1 MFVPGFIM
9 ALLLAADFAAKQWVE
24 HTLELGE
31 SIPVLGKYLQITL
44 VHNRGAAFNSFEGMK
59 VFLIL
64 FPLAIVAGIL
74 IYLFRTKDSGDKLTR
89 LSLVLIATGGLGN
102 LIDRIR
108 LGYVVDMI
116 DIRILPVFNVAD
128 MCVVCGCLLLLLSVL
143 LAERRARD

>member
-1 MFVPGFIM
+1 MLALGLVM
-9 ALLLAADFAAKQWVE
+9 ALLLSADFAVKQWVE

-59 VFLIL
+59 VFLTL
-64 FPLAIVAGIL
+64 FPLVIVIGIL
-74 IYLFRTKDSGDKLTR
+74 VYLFKTRDNGDRLTR
-89 LSLVLIATGGLGN
+89 FSLALIATGGLGN

-108 LGYVVDMI
+108 LGYVVDMF

-128 MCVVCGCLLLLLSVL
+128 MCVVCGCLLLLLAVL
-143 LAERRARD
+143 LAERRTRD